1 MLNSIYEKG
10 GIELTK
16 AVIEDMF
23 HISIPYYVVVN
34 QTAFKKT
41 NDVLGNQ
48 QIYVEQPMEHIDAE
62 GNIDIDLR
70 RGY

>member
-1 MLNSIYEKG
+1 MVMMITMAIQILLPKQMMHSF
-10 GIELTK
+10 
-16 AVIEDMF
+16 EDMF

-48 QIYVEQPMEHIDAE
+48 MLGDKKRIIS
-62 GNIDIDLR
+62 R
-70 RGY
+70 RKQTIA

>member
-1 MLNSIYEKG
+1 
-10 GIELTK
+10 
-16 AVIEDMF
+16 MF
-23 HISIPYYVVVN
+23 HISIPYYVVVD

-62 GNIDIDLR
+62 GNIDNRNRLSP
-70 RGY
+70 